1 MPVLL
6 IILLIHSSIEKN
18 LFTPPSLV
26 KIMPRQ
32 VTVQAG
38 KSGVIRIIVKVK
50 KGYHI
55 QANKVNDE
63 FMIPTTFEI
72 DPEKDIITDKQ
83 VFPPGKKFKLEASD
97 TLAEVY
103 DGTFEVRIPFTTTE
117 KIQKGKR
124 QLNAKLHYQGC
135 DFKQC
140 YYPSSADFAIPL
152 EVK

>member
-18 LFTPPSLV
+18 LFTPLILV

-38 KSGVIRIIVKVK
+38 RNGVIRILVKVK

-55 QANKVNDE
+55 QANKVSDE
-63 FMIPTTFEI
+63 FMIPTTLEI
-72 DPEKDIITDKQ
+72 DPEKDIITGQQ
-83 VFPPGKKFKLEASD
+83 VFPPGKKFKLEGSE

-103 DGTFEVRIPFTTTE
+103 DGTFEVRMPFTTTE
-117 KIQKGKR
+117 KTKKGRR

-140 YYPSSADFAIPL
+140 YFPSRVDFAIPI